1 MNKNRLQ
8 AKKAEAPSKCHSREW
23 ARYTVGPHAAAA
35 IINGGSTTVV
45 ECASSEWLPAQF
57 QRYFWQSYS
66 PTEEVAPIGSPP
78 QGARPWASTVG
89 SATDLEHRSSAPLGF
104 LVSTLVR
111 LRQLGCHHRVRNHAP
126 PIVCRNDTSYYEE
139 CISWFAVTEFAA
151 MAAAGE
157 SIIGLQYNSSASCGS
172 HAASMWRC
180 TN

>member
-1 MNKNRLQ
+1 MLKKVFATQKFCFQHKKTFWAHPKKNLGHSGVYIHRRMVVNKNRLQ
-8 AKKAEAPSKCHSREW
+8 AKKAEAPSKCHSRKW

-126 PIVCRNDTSYYEE
+126 PIVCRNDTSY
-139 CISWFAVTEFAA
+139 
-151 MAAAGE
+151 
-157 SIIGLQYNSSASCGS
+157 
-172 HAASMWRC
+172 
-180 TN
+180 